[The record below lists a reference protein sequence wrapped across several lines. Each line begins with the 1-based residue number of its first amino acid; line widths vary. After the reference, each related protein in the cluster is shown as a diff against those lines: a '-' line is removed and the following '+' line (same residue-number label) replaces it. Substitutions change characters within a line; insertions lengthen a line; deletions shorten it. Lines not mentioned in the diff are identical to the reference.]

1 MKDVCVYNTSELFGK
16 THVFKFDNVDP
27 GRWLYNLKEPGA

>member
-1 MKDVCVYNTSELFGK
+1 MKDVCVYNTLELFGK

-27 GRWLYNLKEPGA
+27 GGLVV

>member
-16 THVFKFDNVDP
+16 TYVFKFDDVDP
-27 GRWLYNLKEPGA
+27 REVVV